1 MSASYTE
8 LILVGCILLL
18 PFLYESSQKFR
29 FIFLVYFR
37 IASDFCKCI
46 SRIIGL
52 KWILRGKE
60 HLEKDQACIVISNH
74 QSSIDIL
81 GMIDIWRVMD
91 KCTVISKSELL
102 YYTGPFGL
110 ASWLCGLIFI
120 PRLQSDKA
128 KAIMNEAVEKIK
140 LKKIKLWVFPEGT
153 RRNEG
158 KIYPFKKG
166 AFYMAISNQL
176 PIVPVV
182 YSRYYFL
189 DKETKRFDYGE
200 VIIHALPQIETKGL
214 SMVDIEALMEK
225 VHRIM
230 SEKFA
235 EINKE
240 ITANQISAPS

>member
-1 MSASYTE
+1 
-8 LILVGCILLL
+8 
-18 PFLYESSQKFR
+18 
-29 FIFLVYFR
+29 
-37 IASDFCKCI
+37 
-46 SRIIGL
+46 
-52 KWILRGKE
+52 
-60 HLEKDQACIVISNH
+60 
-74 QSSIDIL
+74 
-81 GMIDIWRVMD
+81 MIDIWRVMD

-189 DKETKRFDYGE
+189 DKETKRFDYGKYS
-200 VIIHALPQIETKGL
+200 IEY
-214 SMVDIEALMEK
+214 IECILF
-225 VHRIM
+225 M
-230 SEKFA
+230 SN
-235 EINKE
+235 ILNRLH
-240 ITANQISAPS
+240 